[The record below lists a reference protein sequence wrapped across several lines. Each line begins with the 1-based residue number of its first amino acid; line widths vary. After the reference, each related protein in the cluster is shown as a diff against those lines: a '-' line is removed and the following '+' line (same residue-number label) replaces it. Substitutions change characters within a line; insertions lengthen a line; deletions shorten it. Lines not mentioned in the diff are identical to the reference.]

1 MVNND
6 KAIKLTSHIYHGSSH
21 SHVVLFS
28 NISEISPLF
37 LIFNFPDSSGEQVEA
52 LGRASCMLDD
62 DGN

>member
-6 KAIKLTSHIYHGSSH
+6 KAIKLTSHIYHVSSH

-52 LGRASCMLDD
+52 LGHH
-62 DGN
+62 